1 MADIVVQFKGTVYEN
16 GYGQIAQRVMR
27 DKSLHAV
34 AKAIY
39 AYLVSFAG
47 QSGVAFPGVELMME
61 ELGIKSKDTYYKY
74 RHQLEDAGYITIEE
88 KQPREKG
95 QFGNN
100 VYNIETVPC
109 PKKSYTVKSYT
120 KKSYTKKLDIN
131 NNSLSQK
138 TSLNKKQKDNNTD
151 LVVAIESHLGKS
163 IKTLKPLLGKWI
175 DEYGKGYLLE
185 KAQYIGSKEGDIKNI
200 IGAYRAA
207 VEQNY
212 DTVLSEVA
220 VTNEKESI
228 HTDDRYQKFYS
239 LFPDA

>member
-27 DKSLHAV
+27 DKSIHAV

-47 QSGVAFPGVELMME
+47 QSGIAFPGVELMMN

-74 RHQLEDAGYITIEE
+74 RHQLEEAGYITVEE
-88 KQPREKG
+88 EQPRVKG

-109 PKKSYTVKSYT
+109 PKKSNTVKSNT
-120 KKSYTKKLDIN
+120 KKSNTKKLDTN
-131 NNSLSQK
+131 NNSLSKKTTNQK
-138 TSLNKKQKDNNTD
+138 EQNNNNTN

-163 IKTLKPLLGKWI
+163 IRSLLPQLKEWVE
-175 DEYGKGYLLE
+175 EYGTEYLLD
-185 KAQYIGSKEGDIKNI
+185 KARYVGSKQKSIKNI
-200 IGAYRAA
+200 IGAYR
-207 VEQNY
+207 
-212 DTVLSEVA
+212 VA
-220 VTNEKESI
+220 VTENYETALAEIAATSEESRGI
-228 HTDDRYQKFYS
+228 NDRYSDFYK
-239 LFPDA
+239 LFPDG